1 MKVTGRNFAH
11 LGYPNIQRGTRL
23 FHFKNGW
30 FVSIVSVDNR
40 NNMLHSICVGYHG
53 GWCIVANVTG
63 GFVRGRQQAS
73 GEAARRMR
81 RNNEKPT
88 RCSAAH
94 FRRFLAHIQGFVDH
108 CRGYVAHFRG
118 FAARS
123 RGFVAPFSGFDAH
136 FCGFAVSSHST
147 HQRKRPGTQARCITQ
162 KFPTGQT
169 VVRV

>member
-11 LGYPNIQRGTRL
+11 LGYPNNQSGTRL

-40 NNMLHSICVGYHG
+40 NNMLHSICAGYHG
-53 GWCIVANVTG
+53 GWCIVAYVTG
-63 GFVRGRQQAS
+63 GFVTGRQQAS
-73 GEAARRMR
+73 SEAARMR

-94 FRRFLAHIQGFVDH
+94 FRRFLAHIHGFADH
-108 CRGYVAHFRG
+108 GRGYVGHFRG
-118 FAARS
+118 FAARY

-147 HQRKRPGTQARCITQ
+147 QQIKRPGTQARCITQ
-162 KFPTGQT
+162 RFPTGQT

>member
-1 MKVTGRNFAH
+1 M
-11 LGYPNIQRGTRL
+11 GYPNIQRGTPL

-53 GWCIVANVTG
+53 GWCIVAYVTD

-88 RCSAAH
+88 RYSAAH

-136 FCGFAVSSHST
+136 FWGVRRKLTLHSP
-147 HQRKRPGTQARCITQ
+147 KKKARY
-162 KFPTGQT
+162 TG
-169 VVRV
+169 

>member
-1 MKVTGRNFAH
+1 M
-11 LGYPNIQRGTRL
+11 GYPNIQRGTRL

-30 FVSIVSVDNR
+30 FVSIVSVDNL

-53 GWCIVANVTG
+53 GWCVVAYVTG

-94 FRRFLAHIQGFVDH
+94 FRRFLVSYSFLRRSLSWLRCSFSWL
-108 CRGYVAHFRG
+108 CRSFSRLCCSFFWFRRS
-118 FAARS
+118 FLWVRRKLTFHSPKKKAR
-123 RGFVAPFSGFDAH
+123 
-136 FCGFAVSSHST
+136 
-147 HQRKRPGTQARCITQ
+147 
-162 KFPTGQT
+162 
-169 VVRV
+169 